1 MSRHSSISSALTR
14 LSHSSPN
21 ASNPLSTAPSPTDS
35 VTRPSDSRSTVATW
49 LASSAGRRR
58 DGGVSNVPSRMRE
71 VRTAATASE
80 IHASTPQTGSQTKIP
95 SHPDSSA
102 AAARSPTSSASAHG
116 ITNPNRIAGNPRR
129 TDLPLGRPGHNVR
142 AVDFELPPDDDE
154 RRLAVRAW
162 LGEHPEPTGRELA
175 DAGYVVPHWPRPWGL
190 DADPIHQLLIDDE
203 LARAGVRRPV
213 NPIGIGWAGPTILY
227 AGTKEQ
233 KDRYLWPMISG
244 EEFWCQLFSEP
255 GSGSDLA
262 NLGTRAVRDG
272 DEFVVNGQKI
282 WTSGAQYAQLGIL
295 IARTDP
301 ELPKHKGVSYFICPM
316 DAAGIE
322 IRPITEMTGGHTFN
336 EVFFTDVRIPAAN
349 LVGELN
355 DGWRLAKVTLG
366 NERISLSSGGVLWG
380 NGPTAL
386 DLIDAAK
393 ASGPTTDPTL
403 RQRLAGVYIEHT
415 VLELIRARTLTARL
429 KGEQPGPEAS
439 IRKLLG
445 DEHGQ
450 HVMELARDLVGP
462 AAMLTGG
469 DGMARPDGADFRP
482 GTETRNLGPGRP
494 PRTLDHPGW
503 YDGFIFSRALTIGG
517 GTGEVQRN
525 IVAERV
531 LGLPHDVDVQQ
542 GLSWSEAQRAGAR

>member
-1 MSRHSSISSALTR
+1 M
-14 LSHSSPN
+14 
-21 ASNPLSTAPSPTDS
+21 
-35 VTRPSDSRSTVATW
+35 
-49 LASSAGRRR
+49 
-58 DGGVSNVPSRMRE
+58 
-71 VRTAATASE
+71 
-80 IHASTPQTGSQTKIP
+80 
-95 SHPDSSA
+95 
-102 AAARSPTSSASAHG
+102 
-116 ITNPNRIAGNPRR
+116 
-129 TDLPLGRPGHNVR
+129 
-142 AVDFELPPDDDE
+142 
-154 RRLAVRAW
+154 
-162 LGEHPEPTGRELA
+162 
-175 DAGYVVPHWPRPWGL
+175 
-190 DADPIHQLLIDDE
+190 
-203 LARAGVRRPV
+203 RRPV

-301 ELPKHKGVSYFICPM
+301 DLPKHKGVSYFICPM
-316 DAAGIE
+316 DEQGIE

-393 ASGPTTDPTL
+393 TSGPTTDPTL

-469 DGMARPDGADFRP
+469 DGMARPDGADFQP

-542 GLSWSEAQRAGAR
+542 GLSWSEAQRAGTR